1 MKILILGANGQIG
14 SSLVKILKDDYQI
27 KTATRKDFDCEN
39 INEIKRYFQ
48 KKHFDL
54 IINTVAYTKVD
65 QAEDEP
71 KRAYK
76 LNTLFPKMLAKI
88 VNNMNS
94 VLIHYSTD
102 YVFDGYLSKD
112 YYEQSSPKPLN
123 VYGKTKLQGDLA
135 ILKEKI
141 KGYILRVSWVYG
153 NKDHS
158 FLNKIQNQINKKKQL
173 HVVNDQFG
181 TPTSSTFIA
190 KITKKLIDRKNF
202 NQIKIYNLSPKGKCS
217 WFDFTNEYLSQK
229 KITHPLAAISTD
241 NIQQKA
247 KRPQRVK
254 LNSSK
259 LEKYLKLKFSNWKG
273 VLKTHLYER

>member
-65 QAEDEP
+65 QAEEEP

-112 YYEQSSPKPLN
+112 YYEQSNPKPLN

-190 KITKKLIDRKNF
+190 TITKKLIDRKKF
-202 NQIKIYNLSPKGKCS
+202 NPIKVYNLSPKGKCS
-217 WFDFTNEYLSQK
+217 WFDFTKEYLYQK

-241 NIQQKA
+241 DIHQKA

-259 LEKYLKLKFSNWKG
+259 LEKYLKMKFSNWKG